1 MEVTKRY
8 KKYQN
13 EIYFWKKLQIRE
25 GFIVYNDGN
34 YK

>member
-1 MEVTKRY
+1 MKVTKRY